1 MSVGQPSAGIK
12 DGLDFDGIESL
23 RVPAVQTVKMPSS
36 MERQSQDCTRGV
48 GPMYNDL
55 IDERSRG
62 GCARLAWLG
71 FYCNAQRET
80 PLRAPGGRRGS
91 FRCGHPA

>member
-55 IDERSRG
+55 IDGEV
-62 GCARLAWLG
+62 ARRVRTAGLAG
-71 FYCNAQRET
+71 F
-80 PLRAPGGRRGS
+80 LL
-91 FRCGHPA
+91 